1 MLQSISIH
9 NERGETQMG
18 LIIGALVIGALVFII
33 YTLGGCIEDHKDSK
47 VDENE
52 ARQARK
58 EQREIEKKMQ
68 RGRGGY
74 SVTVKPE

>member
-1 MLQSISIH
+1 
-9 NERGETQMG
+9 
-18 LIIGALVIGALVFII
+18 LVIGILVFIM

-47 VDENE
+47 VEENQ

-58 EQREIEKKMQ
+58 EQRELEKKMQ

-74 SVTVKPE
+74 SVTIQPE